1 MEVLSIPLS
10 LTPAGGFRHVDT
22 VSDEYKAEQVQVFV
36 LTNKG
41 ERPMWPTFGVTDPS
55 FGNMAEVDILEE
67 FSTFYGASILLDR
80 VNIIK
85 REGAVSRIEVN
96 FL

>member
-1 MEVLSIPLS
+1 MEVLSVPLS
-10 LTPAGGFRHVDT
+10 LDATGGFKHVDT
-22 VSDEYKAEQVQVFV
+22 ISDEYKAEQVQVFV

-41 ERPMWPTFGVTDPS
+41 ERVLWPTFGVTDPS
-55 FGNMAEVDILEE
+55 FDNMAEEDILEE
-67 FSTFYGASILLDR
+67 FSTFYGGSIMLDR

-85 REGAVSRIEVN
+85 SQGKVNRIEVN

>member
-10 LTPAGGFRHVDT
+10 LDAAGGFKHVD
-22 VSDEYKAEQVQVFV
+22 VASDEYKAEQVQVFV

-41 ERPMWPTFGVTDPS
+41 ERPLYPTFGVTDPV
-55 FGNMAEVDILEE
+55 FENMATEDLLEE
-67 FSTFYGASILLDR
+67 FSTFYGSSILLDR

-85 REGAVSRIEVN
+85 NRGSVSRIEVN
-96 FL
+96 FQ

>member
-1 MEVLSIPLS
+1 MEVLSVPLS
-10 LTPAGGFRHVDT
+10 LDSNGEFKHVDT
-22 VSDEYKAEQVQVFV
+22 TSDEYKAEQVQVFV

-41 ERPMWPTFGVTDPS
+41 ERQMWPTFGVTDPS
-55 FGNMAEVDILEE
+55 FDNMAEEDILEE

-85 REGAVSRIEVN
+85 REGTISRIEVN

>member
-10 LTPAGGFRHVDT
+10 IDASGGFKHVDT
-22 VSDEYKAEQVQVFV
+22 TSDEYKAEQVQVFV

-41 ERPMWPTFGVTDPS
+41 ERPMWPSFGVTDPT
-55 FGNMAEVDILEE
+55 FGNMHEQDILEE
-67 FSTFYGASILLDR
+67 FSTFYGNSIMLDR
-80 VNIIK
+80 VNIIQ
-85 REGAVSRIEVN
+85 REGKINRIEVN

>member
-1 MEVLSIPLS
+1 MEVLSVPLS
-10 LTPAGGFRHVDT
+10 LNSSGEFKHVDT
-22 VSDEYKAEQVQVFV
+22 ASDEYKAEQVQVFV

-41 ERPMWPTFGVTDPS
+41 ERPMFPTFGVTDPS
-55 FGNMAEVDILEE
+55 FDNMAEEDILEE
-67 FSTFYGASILLDR
+67 FSTFYGSSVLLDR

-85 REGAVSRIEVN
+85 RAGAINRIEVN